1 MDRVTLLGL
10 NQTVIG
16 NTQQT
21 LARLATYQ
29 EQLSTGK
36 KLNRVSDDVVAARQA
51 LRYTADHSDTGK
63 YLDNIDKSLAFMG
76 ATDSAFSQVTSI
88 YDQVKSIAVQ
98 GANASEDSASR
109 AALAQSVDSY
119 LSQLVDVANTV
130 HDGRFVFGGTATT
143 SGKPFALAEDGSRV
157 DYSGNLD
164 SFQVQIG
171 PNSSLAVNQNGYEL
185 FKGQTDVFDTLIQLR
200 DALKANDAGKV
211 SKLLDTIDAA
221 QSHANDLQ
229 GAMGGKEQR
238 LQLAQTQLQAEQVYQ
253 KQLISQAED
262 ADFTETISNMQLTQT
277 ALQAGLQAAS
287 KTLTPSLLN
296 FLS

>member
-16 NTQQT
+16 NVQQT

-36 KLNRVSDDVVAARQA
+36 KVNRVSDDVVAARQA
-51 LRYTADHSDTGK
+51 LRYTADASDTGK

-76 ATDSAFSQVTSI
+76 ATDSAFSQVTTI

-98 GANASEDSASR
+98 GANASEDAASR
-109 AALAQSVDSY
+109 NALAQSVDSY
-119 LSQLVDVANTV
+119 LSQLIDVANTV
-130 HDGRFVFGGTATT
+130 HDGRFIFGGTATT
-143 SGKPFALAEDGSRV
+143 TGKPFTLSADGGRV
-157 DYSGNLD
+157 DYGGNLD
-164 SFQVQIG
+164 SFNVQIG
-171 PNSSLAVNQNGYEL
+171 TSSTIAVNQNGYDL
-185 FKGQTDVFDTLIQLR
+185 FKGSTDVFDALIQLR
-200 DALKANDAGKV
+200 DALKANDPTKV
-211 SKLLDTIDAA
+211 SQLIDTVDSA

-229 GAMGGKEQR
+229 GAMGGREQR

-253 KQLISQAED
+253 KQLISQAQD

-277 ALQAGLQAAS
+277 ALEAGLQAAS
-287 KTLTPSLLN
+287 KTITPSLLN
-296 FLS
+296 FLG